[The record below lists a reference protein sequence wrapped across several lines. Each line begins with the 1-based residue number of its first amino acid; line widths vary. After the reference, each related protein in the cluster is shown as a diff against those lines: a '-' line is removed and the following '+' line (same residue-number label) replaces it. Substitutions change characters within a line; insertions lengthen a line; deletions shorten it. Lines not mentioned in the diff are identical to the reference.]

1 MLMMHLEDI
10 FSLAGTTA
18 AATVGID
25 LDVDQPIIWLRG
37 REINPEENA
46 RLQ

>member
-1 MLMMHLEDI
+1 MLMMHLVLRGKDI

-25 LDVDQPIIWLRG
+25 LYVDQPII
-37 REINPEENA
+37 
-46 RLQ
+46 